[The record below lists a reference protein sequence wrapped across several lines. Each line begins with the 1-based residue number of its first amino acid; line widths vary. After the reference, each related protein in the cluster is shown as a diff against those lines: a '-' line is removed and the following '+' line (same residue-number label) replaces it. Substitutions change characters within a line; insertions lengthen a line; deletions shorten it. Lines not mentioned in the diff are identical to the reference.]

1 MIYSNFITP
10 ASHAI
15 SNLFCGIANFR
26 KSSYLHN
33 IKHPH
38 DFMFKITQPNSIS
51 AQREKKNN
59 QQTYLFRSIQWNVT
73 EYSIGSFEWVRWV
86 QCFSWIDLI
95 EYKMNKKERW
105 KLQTEWETM
114 KYTAQMQHTV
124 DWLVIH
130 IVSILRVSYLLL
142 FFLHIMWVSV
152 GLFSRLHEQCRRSD
166 VLQLAHTRARSGHSR
181 WMWVW
186 VLFLPYIGV
195 SIHGA
200 RHTALYAIFI
210 LFQIGVFISLKQMN
224 DF

>member
-51 AQREKKNN
+51 AQREKKQPTNISVSIHPMECNGIFHRLIRVSAVSSVFQLNRSDWIQNEQERKMKTSNWMRNN
-59 QQTYLFRSIQWNVT
+59 EIYGANATHS
-73 EYSIGSFEWVRWV
+73 
-86 QCFSWIDLI
+86 
-95 EYKMNKKERW
+95 
-105 KLQTEWETM
+105 
-114 KYTAQMQHTV
+114 
-124 DWLVIH
+124 WLVGNTH
-130 IVSILRVSYLLL
+130 RFYFAGFLLVA